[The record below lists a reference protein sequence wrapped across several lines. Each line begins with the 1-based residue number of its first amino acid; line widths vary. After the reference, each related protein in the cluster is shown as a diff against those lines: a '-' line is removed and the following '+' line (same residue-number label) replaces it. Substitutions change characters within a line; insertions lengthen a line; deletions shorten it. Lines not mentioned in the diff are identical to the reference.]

1 MIVLKPAVQHSFT
14 GEELAMLDDDST
26 MQSLSDVHAYYTS

>member
-1 MIVLKPAVQHSFT
+1 MLKPAVRHSFT